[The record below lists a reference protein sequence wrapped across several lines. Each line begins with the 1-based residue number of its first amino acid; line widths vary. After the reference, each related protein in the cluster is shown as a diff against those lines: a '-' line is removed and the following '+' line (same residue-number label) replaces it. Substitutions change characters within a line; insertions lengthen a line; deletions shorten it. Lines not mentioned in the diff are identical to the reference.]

1 MRIKRPVFAG
11 FTALA
16 CVALGATAAFDLPP
30 SAAIAVILL
39 LAAVILLSADS
50 DAPRAQAVAAD
61 RSALPV
67 GTGRALLEQMPAA
80 LIVVSDTERLAYAN
94 PAARTL
100 FPAARQGAHYSTLIR
115 APAFVDALDG
125 IFSSRR
131 GAQFSFAQAGPDPRL
146 FEARATILPTELARE
161 FGSDGQVIVLIEDRT
176 RDKAMLD
183 TRTDFIAN
191 ASHELRTP
199 LSSILGY
206 IETLQTHAKDDPTAR
221 EMFLDIM
228 LKQATRM
235 KRLVDDLM
243 SLSRIELNAHV
254 KPDTPLGLHRVA
266 AEAAD
271 ALYPLASQGDV
282 LLQIELSPTDPGPTV
297 LADRDQ
303 LNQVMV
309 NLIDNAIKYG
319 GSGTKVRIYA
329 ADPDPRY
336 PGMAGISV
344 TDDGPG
350 MAREHIPRVTER
362 FYRVS
367 TADSKDKGGTGLG
380 LAITK
385 HILARHSGALDIRS
399 APGEGSTFSVWIPA
413 YVTAGGNK
421 PSDTDT

>member
-1 MRIKRPVFAG
+1 
-11 FTALA
+11 
-16 CVALGATAAFDLPP
+16 
-30 SAAIAVILL
+30 
-39 LAAVILLSADS
+39 
-50 DAPRAQAVAAD
+50 
-61 RSALPV
+61 
-67 GTGRALLEQMPAA
+67 
-80 LIVVSDTERLAYAN
+80 
-94 PAARTL
+94 
-100 FPAARQGAHYSTLIR
+100 
-115 APAFVDALDG
+115 
-125 IFSSRR
+125 
-131 GAQFSFAQAGPDPRL
+131 
-146 FEARATILPTELARE
+146 
-161 FGSDGQVIVLIEDRT
+161 
-176 RDKAMLD
+176 
-183 TRTDFIAN
+183 
-191 ASHELRTP
+191 
-199 LSSILGY
+199 
-206 IETLQTHAKDDPTAR
+206 
-221 EMFLDIM
+221 
-228 LKQATRM
+228 
-235 KRLVDDLM
+235 M